1 MEEREREI
9 QVHKDILISELK
21 SAQAERHQVKV
32 ELQERRNMVKNLRIK
47 YEGLCQRNKSSS
59 GSDEAPGDHSQAYYV
74 IQAAQH

>member
-1 MEEREREI
+1 MSMEEREREI

-47 YEGLCQRNKSSS
+47 YEGLC
-59 GSDEAPGDHSQAYYV
+59 
-74 IQAAQH
+74 